1 MVKKKFII
9 TGMHC
14 TSCAL
19 LIDSDLEDL
28 DGVIS
33 SSTSYARAETIVEFD
48 EVRVSHEQI
57 LNMIK
62 KNGYDATILKEKI
75 NA

>member
-1 MVKKKFII
+1 MVKKKFVI

-28 DGVIS
+28 DGVIV
-33 SSTSYARAETIVEFD
+33 SSTSYARQETIVEFD
-48 EVRVSHEQI
+48 EVKVTHEKI
-57 LNMIK
+57 LGIIK
-62 KNGYDATILKEKI
+62 KNGYDAKTLE
-75 NA
+75 

>member
-1 MVKKKFII
+1 MIKKKFII

-19 LIDSDLEDL
+19 LIDGDLEDM

-48 EVRVSHEQI
+48 EGKVTYEKI
-57 LNMIK
+57 LEIIK
-62 KNGYDATILKEKI
+62 KNGYDAQVSI
-75 NA
+75 